1 MAYYAVQC
9 QRPRLLQKRAPADRF
24 LSSPSFAKATG
35 GRPTLKWGL
44 TFWAKQFIAWPVHY
58 EQNIEGCLADAI
70 GEHGL
75 TDAEFAPFLNDAN
88 VAVSDLR
95 AGTVSGA
102 GDILALPARQDDI
115 AAFAPLAEEMRER
128 FETVI
133 VLGVGGSSL
142 GGRSVTQLKL
152 NEGNAT
158 DHRKPEI
165 RFIDNLDPAVMAMTL
180 KSIDFSQTGWL
191 VISKSGRTAEILAQY
206 LVCHDAV
213 RTVLGRDAA
222 NQFVVVTDP
231 TDNPLRRLADD
242 GGHRIT
248 DHDPDVGGR
257 FSVLSV
263 VGLLPAAIAG
273 LDPAAIR
280 AGAAWVLERAF
291 KLSSPDTCP
300 AAQGAALSLG
310 LANRRGAA
318 MHVLMPYGNTLEP
331 FAAWYVQ
338 LWVESLGKNGKGTTP
353 LRALGPM
360 DHHSQLQLYLDGP
373 RDKMFT
379 IIATAVQDKGS
390 KIPEPGLPDNE
401 SGYLTGAKIGDLVAA
416 QQQATTET
424 LIRRGRPTRV
434 IDLRQID
441 EAAMGA
447 IYMHFIL
454 ETIVAA
460 RMLGVDP
467 FDQPAVD
474 EGKILMRSYLERG

>member
-1 MAYYAVQC
+1 VN
-9 QRPRLLQKRAPADRF
+9 
-24 LSSPSFAKATG
+24 
-35 GRPTLKWGL
+35 
-44 TFWAKQFIAWPVHY
+44 Y
-58 EQNIEGCLADAI
+58 EQNIDGCLAGVI
-70 GEHGL
+70 GEYGL
-75 TDAEFAPFLNDAN
+75 TDAELAPFLDDASM
-88 VAVSDLR
+88 AISDLR
-95 AGTVSGA
+95 ADTSAGTA
-102 GDILALPARQDDI
+102 DILALPARRDDI
-115 AAFAPLAEEMRER
+115 AAFAPLAEEMRAR

-152 NEGNAT
+152 DEGNAT
-158 DHRKPEI
+158 DRRKLEI

-180 KSIDFSQTGWL
+180 KSIDFSRTGWL

-231 TDNPLRRLADD
+231 TDNPLRRLAVE
-242 GGHRIT
+242 GGHRII
-248 DHDPDVGGR
+248 DHDPGVGGR

-280 AGAAWVLERAF
+280 TGAAGVLEQAF
-291 KLSSPDTCP
+291 GFSSPDPCP

-310 LANRRGAA
+310 LASRRGAA
-318 MHVLMPYGNTLEP
+318 MHVLMPYGNSLEP

-338 LWVESLGKNGKGTTP
+338 LWAESLGKNGKGTTP
-353 LRALGPM
+353 VRALGPM
-360 DHHSQLQLYLDGP
+360 DQHSQLQLYLDGP

-379 IIATAVQDKGS
+379 IITTAVQDTGP
-390 KIPEPGLPDNE
+390 KIPDLSLPDDE
-401 SGYLTGAKIGDLVAA
+401 IEYLAGARIGDLVAA
-416 QQQATTET
+416 QQQATTEA

-434 IDLRQID
+434 ISLGQID

-447 IYMHFIL
+447 LYMHFIL

-474 EGKILMRSYLERG
+474 EGKTLMKSYLDRR